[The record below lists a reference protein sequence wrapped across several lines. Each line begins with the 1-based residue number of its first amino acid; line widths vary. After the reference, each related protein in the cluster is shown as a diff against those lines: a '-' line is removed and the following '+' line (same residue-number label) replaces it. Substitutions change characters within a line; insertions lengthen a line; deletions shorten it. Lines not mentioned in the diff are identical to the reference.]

1 MKKSVRVYAVYK
13 NDKNN
18 TGKSKFI
25 PDALLTRYPNH
36 AIYDKGKVA
45 LFAETLEQLTG
56 AAHDDIENVAALG
69 LREDDDIENPGQMK
83 KSELD
88 AMVDDLLTRTP
99 KGSEVHLSLAQGKHL
114 KKTKFKN
121 EDEEL

>member
-1 MKKSVRVYAVYK
+1 MRPVRVYAVYK

-18 TGKSKFI
+18 QGKSKFI
-25 PDALLTRYPNH
+25 PDALLVRYPNH
-36 AIYDKGKVA
+36 AVYDKGKIA

-56 AAHDDIENVAALG
+56 AAHDDIEDVAALG
-69 LREDDDIENPGQMK
+69 LREDNDISAQNAGRMK

-88 AMVDDLLTRTP
+88 VMVDNLLTRTP

-121 EDEEL
+121 